1 MKKDY
6 NYNYDSDYSTITTI
20 EEGKRRAFVNALCVT
35 PSIKEAAVAL
45 GVAEKTIKDFCGKEN
60 IDEEHVGIMRI
71 RFLKSEDKHIFIYAN
86 GTKKKINC

>member
-1 MKKDY
+1 MFNKILDTLNGYRIIMKKDY

-45 GVAEKTIKDFCGKEN
+45 GVAEKTIKDFCE
-60 IDEEHVGIMRI
+60 
-71 RFLKSEDKHIFIYAN
+71 IFVVE
-86 GTKKKINC
+86 KILRKNM